1 MCVSRLSPNTHT
13 QIQLPLW
20 HKLHNNHQTMGE
32 PCLTNTLAHIIKSR
46 YEVREVLAGTS
57 GSQTAGGA
65 RLSKAHGSMFCILGP
80 AEGFAGH
87 KSTLA
92 RLGIIYSSGRG
103 PFDLGCR
110 LTLHQQSLSRST
122 SLSRASLSED
132 SVCHKSISVRAA
144 GGPRS
149 VWVAS
154 LEPCV
159 PLALKPWANTQV
171 GADYQNTSQHDRQT
185 GVFSSALQPNT
196 THTTT
201 ITRFTHFMKRTSM
214 CNEVQSVVS
223 FCLAWKDHLVS
234 RYVSIPLSTMFYHPF
249 YHPPG
254 ENHKSDHTPGAG

>member
-1 MCVSRLSPNTHT
+1 MCVSLLTHT
-13 QIQLPLW
+13 NRFSCVSGTSCTTISRRPR
-20 HKLHNNHQTMGE
+20 
-32 PCLTNTLAHIIKSR
+32 LTNTLAHIIKSR
-46 YEVREVLAGTS
+46 YEVREVLAGTR

-87 KSTLA
+87 KSVLA

-132 SVCHKSISVRAA
+132 AVCHKSISVRAA

-154 LEPCV
+154 REPRV
-159 PLALKPWANTQV
+159 PLALALKPRANTQV
-171 GADYQNTSQHDRQT
+171 GADYQNSSRHDRQT
-185 GVFSSALQPNT
+185 
-196 THTTT
+196 
-201 ITRFTHFMKRTSM
+201 
-214 CNEVQSVVS
+214 
-223 FCLAWKDHLVS
+223 
-234 RYVSIPLSTMFYHPF
+234 
-249 YHPPG
+249 
-254 ENHKSDHTPGAG
+254 